1 MHVGGANGDLEA
13 KQLGAFGLSFF
24 GICGLYVCILLY
36 DVNTCMYIY
45 ICGIHAY
52 FFGGHDIWGIL
63 DIRIFHRIHWIHH
76 PNDIYITVI
85 VKQMMVEFMKSI

>member
-45 ICGIHAY
+45 MWYTCI
-52 FFGGHDIWGIL
+52 FFWGTRHLGHFG
-63 DIRIFHRIHWIHH
+63 H
-76 PNDIYITVI
+76 PN
-85 VKQMMVEFMKSI
+85 FP